1 LTKRETLENRTED
14 EVYSEI
20 DLFVR
25 YLESEKNASPRTI
38 KAYSVDLKRFCEF
51 LDESGGCEPEVDRI
65 SAVDIREYLDF
76 LFMEENLE
84 RSSIER
90 KLASLRSFFSFLHR
104 RDIIESDPSFEI
116 TYLKKEKKL
125 PHFLSDPQIERI
137 IDFPIE
143 GFLDFRDKALLELFY
158 SSGARISELAGAKLH
173 HLDLSNRTLK
183 VTGKGSVDRIVFL
196 TDSSAAALKKY
207 FDERKRLFSATNDS
221 IFINNAGNPLSVRGV
236 FYVVHKRAKAAGFV
250 DFVSPHT
257 FRHSFAT
264 ELMNNGA
271 DIRAV
276 QEMLGHKS
284 ISTTQ
289 IYTHTS
295 KKRLV
300 EVYNRC
306 HPHAKKEEEK

>member
-1 LTKRETLENRTED
+1 
-14 EVYSEI
+14 VYSEI
-20 DLFVR
+20 DLFIR
-25 YLESEKNASPRTI
+25 YLESERNASPRTV
-38 KAYSVDLKRFCEF
+38 KAYSVDLLRFCEF
-51 LDESGGCEPEVDRI
+51 LDESSGSEPEVDKI
-65 SAVDIREYLDF
+65 AAAHIREYLDF

-104 RDIIESDPSFEI
+104 RDIIDSDPSFEI

-125 PHFLSDPQIERI
+125 PHFLSDPQIDRI
-137 IDFPIE
+137 FDFPVE

-158 SSGARISELAGAKLH
+158 ASGARISEIAEAKLKN
-173 HLDLSNRTLK
+173 LDLSKRTLK

-196 TDSSAAALKKY
+196 TDSSASAMKNY
-207 FDERKRLFSATNDS
+207 FDQRKRLFTLSNDA
-221 IFINNAGNPLSVRGV
+221 IFINSSGDPLSLRGV
-236 FYVVHKRAKAAGFV
+236 FYVVQKRARAAGFV
-250 DFVSPHT
+250 NFVSPHT

-289 IYTHTS
+289 IYTHTT
-295 KKRLV
+295 KKRLA

-306 HPHAKKEEEK
+306 HPHAKEDGNE